1 MSTSPYAIAPGY
13 RLDEI
18 IRLAETRLAAQ
29 LTVAIAADQRGM
41 TFASFLATL
50 EAAAI
55 AALVSLP
62 SSPVGRASLITI
74 VIGFGFGTL
83 IALWSAQPLKW
94 SMPGYRPSDWLREI
108 SSADTLHEDRGAM
121 AAHYDEMIQ
130 DNEDVLAAN
139 ANVLRTS
146 LTAVALTLV
155 CSAIA
160 AVAAHG

>member
-1 MSTSPYAIAPGY
+1 MSTSPYTNAPGY

-55 AALVSLP
+55 AASVSLP
-62 SSPVGRASLITI
+62 SSAVSRASLVTI
-74 VIGFGFGTL
+74 VIGFGVGTL

-94 SMPGYRPSDWLREI
+94 AMPGYRPADWLGEI
-108 SSADTLHEDRGAM
+108 DCSDTLHEDHAAM
-121 AAHYDEMIQ
+121 ALHYNDMIG

-139 ANVLRTS
+139 ANALRAS
-146 LTAVALTLV
+146 LAVVALTLV
-155 CSAIA
+155 GAAIA
-160 AVAAHG
+160 AVAAHS